1 LNDSFCIGYAG
12 RTELPDNLKS
22 MFRPIAMVTPDS
34 MLIAEITLFGE
45 GFGNCKA
52 LAKKTFTLYSL
63 AEQQLSK
70 QDHYDFGLRALVSV
84 LRYAG
89 RKKRSSPNLSDEE
102 VGLIWFNLWCLMPLS
117 TIFHIY
123 RGSQFYWWRKT
134 EYPEKTTYLSQ
145 VTDKLYHIMLY
156 QIHLAMGGNHT
167 HNFNGDMTDCTG
179 SCKSNYHTIMTTTE
193 EVGNI
198 CFG

>member
-1 LNDSFCIGYAG
+1 MSSKSVLEHFTVPDDFQNGNTFKGKCYAG

-34 MLIAEITLFGE
+34 MLISEITLFGE

-52 LAKKTFTLYSL
+52 LAKKTYTLYSL

-89 RKKRSSPNLSDEE
+89 KKKRNSPNLSDEE
-102 VGLIWFNLWCLMPLS
+102 VNKFS
-117 TIFHIY
+117 
-123 RGSQFYWWRKT
+123 
-134 EYPEKTTYLSQ
+134 
-145 VTDKLYHIMLY
+145 
-156 QIHLAMGGNHT
+156 
-167 HNFNGDMTDCTG
+167 
-179 SCKSNYHTIMTTTE
+179 
-193 EVGNI
+193 
-198 CFG
+198 

>member
-1 LNDSFCIGYAG
+1 MTPCMIYVHLFLGYAG

-52 LAKKTFTLYSL
+52 LAKKTYTLYSL

-89 RKKRSSPNLSDEE
+89 RKKRNNPNLSDEE
-102 VGLIWFNLWCLMPLS
+102 VCLTNLVEL
-117 TIFHIY
+117 
-123 RGSQFYWWRKT
+123 
-134 EYPEKTTYLSQ
+134 
-145 VTDKLYHIMLY
+145 
-156 QIHLAMGGNHT
+156 
-167 HNFNGDMTDCTG
+167 GDLFKYIISISRC
-179 SCKSNYHTIMTTTE
+179 S
-193 EVGNI
+193 
-198 CFG
+198 